1 MAKAQMQVYKDNGGK
16 FRFRLV
22 AANGETVAASEAY
35 VEKKS
40 AMQTAKKIAGIASK
54 AVMNDMTVEP
64 KVAKKVVPKK
74 KGK

>member
-1 MAKAQMQVYKDNGGK
+1 MAKAQMQVYKDNSGK

-40 AMQTAKKIAGIASK
+40 AVQSAKKIAGIAAK
-54 AVMNDMTVEP
+54 AVYTDMTAPEVK
-64 KVAKKVVPKK
+64 KVAPKK
-74 KGK
+74 K